1 MSRKKK
7 MKNTNGVELFLVL
20 ALPASF
26 AHYLCIMI
34 VPQKGATQLQ
44 TSLSL
49 SLGSYL
55 NPKVANPAIS

>member
-1 MSRKKK
+1 

-49 SLGSYL
+49 SLWGL
-55 NPKVANPAIS
+55 TLTLRLQTQQ